1 MFGFNNNK
9 NKELEERSQAMVEAT
24 RIVTP
29 EAKAFFSF
37 KKERGIFK
45 IKIHGNNEIEQAMY
59 LFRNMLFNDK
69 IKFLVYRMIT
79 AKDNPSNVII
89 IGPKGSNKTQILED
103 IADACHDVIYINSKT
118 TIAGLVQTIQEN
130 PNVRI
135 ILIDE
140 IDKIL
145 NRGERDGIRGF
156 LSTGKLSRILKSG
169 NIEIEIKNLIT
180 ICTANSNENLD
191 GPFLDRFTRFYL
203 PEYTEEQFKEIC
215 AFRMPEYPKELIYSI
230 AQFFI
235 DQKMKDVRNIV
246 KLRSMIRPTDSL
258 ETIEMIVSSVAELEN
273 TSTKNVNWNKK

>member
-1 MFGFNNNK
+1 MIKMFGFNNNK
-9 NKELEERSQAMVEAT
+9 PSTFMR
-24 RIVTP
+24 TP
-29 EAKAFFSF
+29 EEAVIAKDHVFSF
-37 KKERGIFK
+37 MRNRKEKNVFK
-45 IKIHGNNEIEQAMY
+45 IKILGNNEVEQSQY
-59 LFRNMLFNDK
+59 LFRDMLYNDK
-69 IKFLVYRMIT
+69 IKFLIYRMIT
-79 AKDNPSNVII
+79 AIDTPSNIII
-89 IGPKGSNKTQILED
+89 IGPKGTHKTAILEA
-103 IADACHDVIYINSKT
+103 IAAACNNVIYINSKT
-118 TIAGLVQTIQEN
+118 TIAGLVQAIQEN

-140 IDKIL
+140 MDKIL

-215 AFRMPEYPKELIYSI
+215 CFKMPEYPKELIHQI

-235 DQKMKDVRNIV
+235 DNKMKDVRNIV

-258 ETIEMIVSSVAELEN
+258 ETIEMIVSSVVELEN
-273 TSTKNVNWNKK
+273 TSTKNVNWNKR

>member
-1 MFGFNNNK
+1 MFGFNKPQEHLRTEQQKVIPDNHDFSFTK
-9 NKELEERSQAMVEAT
+9 RFSLRKERS
-24 RIVTP
+24 
-29 EAKAFFSF
+29 
-37 KKERGIFK
+37 IFK
-45 IKIHGNNEIEQAMY
+45 IKIQGQTELEQALY
-59 LFRNMLFNDK
+59 LFRDMLYNDK
-69 IKFLVYRMIT
+69 IKFLIYRMIT
-79 AKDNPSNVII
+79 SRDNPSNIII
-89 IGPKGSNKTQILED
+89 IGPKGTNKTAILEA
-103 IADACHDVIYINSKT
+103 IAAACHDVIYINSKT

-145 NRGERDGIRGF
+145 DRGERDAIRGF

-180 ICTANSNENLD
+180 ICTANSNEKLD

-203 PEYTEEQFKEIC
+203 PEYTEDQFREIC
-215 AFRMPEYPKELIYSI
+215 AFRMPEYPKELIYNI

-273 TSTKNVNWNKK
+273 TSTKNVNWNKR

>member
-1 MFGFNNNK
+1 MFGFNK
-9 NKELEERSQAMVEAT
+9 KEEFQKTFKDTGPAIIPKDQS
-24 RIVTP
+24 
-29 EAKAFFSF
+29 FSF
-37 KKERGIFK
+37 SKFSLKKERGIFK
-45 IKIHGNNEIEQAMY
+45 VKIHGETEFEQALY
-59 LFRNMLFNDK
+59 LFRDMLYNDK
-69 IKFLVYRMIT
+69 IKFLIYRMVT
-79 AKDNPSNVII
+79 SRNSPSNIII
-89 IGPKGSNKTQILED
+89 IGPKGSSKTAILEA
-103 IADACHDVIYINSKT
+103 IAAACHDVIYINSKT

-145 NRGERDGIRGF
+145 NRGERDAIRGF
-156 LSTGKLSRILKSG
+156 LSTGKLSRSTVKHG
-169 NIEIEIKNLIT
+169 NVEIEIKNMIT

-203 PEYTEEQFKEIC
+203 TEYTEEQFKEIC
-215 AFRMPEYPKELIYSI
+215 AFRMPEYPKELIYNI

-258 ETIEMIVSSVAELEN
+258 ETIEMIVSSVVELEN